1 MRFIVPPDEGSVQ
14 KLPCMSAAMVRPSG
28 EIDTD
33 IEVPSRTVTSMALD
47 VDGAAARRGA
57 GRGCDPCCAARPA
70 TIRRMASEVRWRV
83 MRRILAHGLH
93 GLHGFNR
100 RRGAETQRTDARR
113 RASPGAAQQEERRNE
128 ERPHSP
134 YPLFIPPFFLLRG
147 PKGRSR
153 VRLLAASAWR
163 DCSSPLRL

>member
-14 KLPCMSAAMVRPSG
+14 MLPCMSAAMVRPSG

-33 IEVPSRTVTSMALD
+33 IEVPSRTVTSMA
-47 VDGAAARRGA
+47 VGVEAGAAARRGA

-70 TIRRMASEVRWRV
+70 TIRRMASEVMWRV

-113 RASPGAAQQEERRNE
+113 
-128 ERPHSP
+128 P
-134 YPLFIPPFFLLRG
+134 YG
-147 PKGRSR
+147 P
-153 VRLLAASAWR
+153 
-163 DCSSPLRL
+163 CSQIK